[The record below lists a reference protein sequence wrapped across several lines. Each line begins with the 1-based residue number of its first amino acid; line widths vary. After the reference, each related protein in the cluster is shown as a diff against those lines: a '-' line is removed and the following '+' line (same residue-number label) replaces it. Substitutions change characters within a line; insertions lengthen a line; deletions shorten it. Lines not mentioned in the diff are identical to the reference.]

1 MILTLILILCKGGL
15 FYIDQPRTIKEW
27 IQYTNLVIAHGKFL
41 IEYLFIESFEFL
53 HNFVYFYVS
62 LFQFRKFI
70 PYFKFHISC

>member
-41 IEYLFIESFEFL
+41 IEYLFIDSFEFL
-53 HNFVYFYVS
+53 QNFVNLRITVS
-62 LFQFRKFI
+62 IQEIYSIF
-70 PYFKFHISC
+70 